1 MPSNSLVK
9 CEGITKTYGFFRKHI
24 ALNNVNL
31 EIKKGEIVCIVG
43 PNGAGK
49 STLIKILS
57 NVIENYT
64 GKISISA
71 NIRYVPENSVFF
83 PNLTGFENL
92 RYYARISGRTDDDIQ
107 KIMKKLDL
115 QDSKI
120 IANGF
125 SKGMKRKLD
134 IARALIYE
142 SNILIMDEPFDGLEP
157 KICDELISILL
168 ELRSTGYS
176 FLISSH
182 ELSKVEK
189 LADRILFLNDGMI
202 KTEENLKNNNYV
214 YVEYENDENVWE
226 GLEEKDIEIIERSD
240 RNAILKISQ
249 SMRQWEI
256 ISLLISRGLKVTA
269 FSKESLESLYRRIY
283 ER

>member
-64 GKISISA
+64 GKVSISA

-120 IANGF
+120 IA
-125 SKGMKRKLD
+125 M
-134 IARALIYE
+134 
-142 SNILIMDEPFDGLEP
+142 
-157 KICDELISILL
+157 
-168 ELRSTGYS
+168 S
-176 FLISSH
+176 FRP
-182 ELSKVEK
+182 V
-189 LADRILFLNDGMI
+189 
-202 KTEENLKNNNYV
+202 
-214 YVEYENDENVWE
+214 
-226 GLEEKDIEIIERSD
+226 
-240 RNAILKISQ
+240 
-249 SMRQWEI
+249 
-256 ISLLISRGLKVTA
+256 
-269 FSKESLESLYRRIY
+269 
-283 ER
+283 